1 MIIDVG
7 HYTRIL
13 KNILYFLILSLVVY
27 FILKTF
33 LFFSPFLIGLIIANC
48 LEPLIKKMMYKCN
61 ISRRA
66 STIISMLMIFIII
79 GAIVAVAS
87 VTIISEASKLLNNMN
102 IYMPIISDSINN
114 IINSV
119 DINKLNVSVQIKE
132 LIQSSTNDIL
142 LSGSNYVS
150 NVLNSILNLI
160 TKIPEICIYI
170 IITFLATYFIC
181 VDRFYIKDQ
190 FEHHIPRL
198 WIKRFNNHFKEIT
211 IQLLNYIKAEM
222 ILVVISFI
230 VVLIGLYILD
240 FMKFNI
246 GFPLITAI
254 GIGIVDA
261 LPILGSGTVL
271 VPWAVVVALMGDIK
285 LAIALVIIYIVVLLE
300 RQLLEPRIVSGKIG
314 IHPIFTLCAM
324 YAGFKIMGI
333 LGLIIGPIIL
343 IIYKNIF
350 ESLIERGIVK
360 TIFEKNS

>member
-132 LIQSSTNDIL
+132 LIQSSTNDIIVTA
-142 LSGSNYVS
+142 SNYMS
-150 NVLNSILNLI
+150 QMLNGILNLI

-181 VDRFYIKDQ
+181 IDRFYIKDQ

-198 WIKRFNNHFKEIT
+198 WIKKFNNHFKEIT
-211 IQLLNYIKAEM
+211 LQLLNYIKAEM

-230 VVLIGLYILD
+230 IVLIGLYILD
-240 FMKFNI
+240 FMHFNI

-254 GIGIVDA
+254 AIGIVDA

-271 VPWAVVVALMGDIK
+271 VPWAIISGLVGDIN
-285 LAIALVIIYIVVLLE
+285 LGIALVIIYVIVLLE
-300 RQLLEPRIVSGKIG
+300 RQILEPRIVSNKIG
-314 IHPIFTLCAM
+314 IHPIFTLVAM
-324 YAGFKIMGI
+324 YAGFKLMGI
-333 LGLIIGPIIL
+333 LGLIVGPIIL

-350 ESLIERGIVK
+350 ESLIERGIIK
-360 TIFEKNS
+360 TIFDKNS